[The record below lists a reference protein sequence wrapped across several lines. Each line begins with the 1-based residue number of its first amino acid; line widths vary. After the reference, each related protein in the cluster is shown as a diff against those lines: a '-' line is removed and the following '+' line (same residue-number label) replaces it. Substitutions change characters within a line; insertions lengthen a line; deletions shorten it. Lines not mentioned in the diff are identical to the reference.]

1 MKKLL
6 LSILVTLFP
15 VLAHAEAGAL
25 SFAPPPTDVSVIFLG
40 NIFGMVDGV
49 LNGTG
54 SQILGNIFGV
64 FNAAVLALGGIVI
77 IYTLLVSTIN
87 TAHEGQMLGQ
97 KWSSIWVPVRS
108 TLGLALLIPKASGY
122 CLMQIFFMWVVVQG
136 VGAADK
142 VWDAALSYLNRG
154 GVIIQEQINPITSLT
169 GGGWDI
175 AYGAASIL
183 YSQTCMLGLQTS
195 LTATRQ
201 GYLNEKSNKSGPCF
215 NTTDPDMDAFC
226 NTPVPDFL
234 GTFNAVTYQTNNP
247 PSSGTY
253 TVSLPN
259 FDSPPYNAL
268 NKICGVITWNS
279 LDTSSLTYVDPN
291 NSFFHR
297 DKTTQITGLNSGELE
312 TAKLSRAIALQQMYM
327 DLSLIAQVMVSNDPA
342 LTPESGSSSTPP
354 FAPFAVEAYG
364 MPVTSSGTTCPNAQL
379 GTGSTCVGW
388 GSSGGNNSSQLF
400 NGTEFQGAIA
410 DYNAIMLPTLNLISQ
425 AKKND
430 NANGQRAFIQQAS
443 SQGWMLA
450 GSYFFSL
457 ASINAA
463 NTTTGE
469 GKTTPTDKSSGLGG
483 CKFVISDITK
493 AFTGS
498 VCQGDFKNLCTWYKN
513 NKSLAE
519 VVQSLID
526 GSPNSTTTA
535 ATIPTSS
542 STTPIST
549 MKEQI
554 GLQSSNAYGF
564 VNNSLMIQ
572 LPGQAGTT
580 PPSFVM
586 NVIPS
591 VGIGGFTLPPMNY
604 GCGTVKIIWP
614 FSFCLMKY
622 VGEVIYNVIIV
633 NLFNFFLSLIVDV
646 IDFVVMAF
654 LALPLLGM
662 AQIFNNGVAFIR
674 QPDTNPIIALSNMGI
689 NYINFAS
696 ELWIYLLILAV
707 TTALLGP
714 FAIFVFA
721 LMIMALPLLMAWLG
735 TMVAIGFVTAYYVPF
750 LPYMIF
756 TFGSI
761 AWLMAVIEAMVA
773 APIVA
778 LGITHPEGE
787 GPFGKGEQAIM
798 ILMNVFLRPSLM
810 IIGYIAGIILSFV
823 SVWVINAGF
832 SNVLPFLQ
840 GPGTTGG
847 TFSGFNFQVSA
858 QSLVDGDYSWNS
870 IKDNSIVNGTLGVD
884 TGGSGSTASGTPT
897 GYTGWAGIY
906 AFFFSILIYTT
917 MYLTVVQKSFTLIGI
932 LPDKVLRWIGG
943 QPESIGQEA
952 SQWAEEA
959 KKQVEGAG
967 GATAKAQGQMGK
979 SLGGEAIKGI
989 SKLAPTGPKSTA
1001 TGGGPSSTE
1010 SSPEA

>member
-6 LSILVTLFP
+6 ISMLVTLFP
-15 VLAHAEAGAL
+15 LLVQASGGAL

-40 NIFGMVDGV
+40 NIFGLVDGV

-54 SQILGNIFGV
+54 SQIMGNIFGV

-77 IYTLLVSTIN
+77 IYTLMVSTIN

-154 GVIIQEQINPITSLT
+154 GVIVQEQINPITSVM
-169 GGGWDI
+169 GGGWTI
-175 AYGAASIL
+175 AYGASKIL
-183 YSQTCMLGLQTS
+183 YGQTCMLGLQAS

-215 NTTDPDMDAFC
+215 INVVPGSSMDTFC

-234 GTFNAVTYQTNNP
+234 STFNAVTVQTNNP
-247 PSSGTY
+247 KSSGTY
-253 TVSLPN
+253 SVDMPN
-259 FDSPPYNAL
+259 FPDAPYNTL
-268 NKICGVITWNS
+268 NKICGKIVWNA
-279 LDTSSLTYVDPN
+279 LNTSILTNDGTN
-291 NSFFHR
+291 GTKNT
-297 DKTTQITGLNSGELE
+297 KINGLSTGELD

-327 DLSLIAQVMVSNDPA
+327 DLSMIAQVMVSNDPA
-342 LTPESGSSSTPP
+342 LTPSSGSSTTPP
-354 FAPFAVEAYG
+354 FAPFAVQAYG
-364 MPVTSSGTTCPNAQL
+364 MPMTASGTTCPDATL
-379 GTGSTCVGW
+379 GAGSTCVSW
-388 GSSGGNNSSQLF
+388 GSSGGTNSSALF

-410 DYNAIMLPTLNLISQ
+410 DYNAIMLPTLNLMTQ
-425 AKKND
+425 ASD
-430 NANGQRAFIQQAS
+430 AGNANDQRAFIQQAS

-463 NTTTGE
+463 NTTTGA
-469 GKTTPTDKSSGLGG
+469 GKTTPTDDNSGLE
-483 CKFVISDITK
+483 
-493 AFTGS
+493 GS
-498 VCQGDFKNLCTWYKN
+498 TFPPGTLSKVCQEGFTDLCTWYNN
-513 NKSLAE
+513 NKALPAI
-519 VVQSLID
+519 VQSLID
-526 GSPNSTTTA
+526 GSSSATTNEPK
-535 ATIPTSS
+535 IPTSAGS
-542 STTPIST
+542 PPSKYI
-549 MKEQI
+549 EQT
-554 GLQSSNAYGF
+554 GAKSSNAFGF

-580 PPSFVM
+580 PPAFVM
-586 NVIPS
+586 NVIPDF
-591 VGIGGFTLPPMNY
+591 GIDGFTLPPMEY
-604 GCGTVKIIWP
+604 GCGTVKVIWP
-614 FSFCLMKY
+614 FSFCLMRMI
-622 VGEVIYNVIIV
+622 GEVLYNVIVV
-633 NLFNFFLSLIVDV
+633 NLFNFFLNMIISL

-662 AQIFNNGVAFIR
+662 AQIFNHGVSFIQ
-674 QPDTNPIIALSNMGI
+674 QPDTNPVIALANMGV

-696 ELWIYLLILAV
+696 ELWIFLLMLAV
-707 TTALLGP
+707 TTSLLGP
-714 FAIFVFA
+714 FAVFVFA
-721 LMIMALPLLMAWLG
+721 LMLMALPLLMAWLG
-735 TMVAIGFVTAYYVPF
+735 IMVAIGFVTAYYVPF

-810 IIGYIAGIILSFV
+810 IIGYIAGIILSYV

-840 GPGTTGG
+840 GSDTTGG
-847 TFSGFNFQVSA
+847 TFVGFNFG
-858 QSLVDGDYSWNS
+858 VDVNTSGEANYSWS
-870 IKDNSIVNGTLGVD
+870 GIKDGTFGVS
-884 TGGSGSTASGTPT
+884 TGSAGSTSSGAPV

-943 QPESIGQEA
+943 QPEGIGQETA
-952 SQWAEEA
+952 QWAEEP

-967 GATAKAQGQMGK
+967 QGTAKAQGQMGK
-979 SLGGEAIKGI
+979 ALGGQAMKAFGKLSGSGAKTGAKGG
-989 SKLAPTGPKSTA
+989 SQSE
-1001 TGGGPSSTE
+1001 GGGSKSPSSTPSAPDVPIE
-1010 SSPEA
+1010 